1 MEEQIIIELDGK
13 DYEVKQP
20 TIQKWAMLN
29 LMKDLEEE
37 DDFRI
42 YLVSLSTGIE
52 EDLLRQAN
60 FLQVKQAADFLTE
73 YFLNMGERFYP
84 EFEFNGKEYKFLD
97 LNNMSFGQFVDID
110 TFLQRDESYR
120 KSNMNELMAMLYMEK
135 DETTYS
141 VEKVNERKVLFRD
154 LEVKYLQGAFRFFL
168 LLRKTLQENTP
179 FYLKTK
185 WKMKKM
191 IKNLSKPFRQFGAG
205 MGRLYSW
212 LVRTL
217 GISTK

>member
-1 MEEQIIIELDGK
+1 MNEQIIIELDGQ
-13 DYEVKQP
+13 DYEVKNP

-37 DDFRI
+37 DDFRL

-60 FLQVKQAADFLTE
+60 FLQVKQAADFLTQ
-73 YFLNMGERFYP
+73 YFIEIGDRFYN
-84 EFEFNGKEYKFLD
+84 EFEFNGKEYKFID

-110 TFLQRDESYR
+110 TFLQKDESFK

-141 VEKVNERKVLFRD
+141 VDKINKRKEEFRD
-154 LEVKYLQGAFRFFL
+154 LEVKYLQGALRFFL
-168 LLRKTLQENTP
+168 VLRKRLQENTP
-179 FYLKTK
+179 FFLKIK
-185 WKMKKM
+185 WKVRKM
-191 IKNLSKPFRQFGAG
+191 LNRLKPLRQFGAG
-205 MGRLYSW
+205 MGRLYFW

-217 GISTK
+217 RTSTK